1 MNSFVETFWKP
12 GKEFVRL
19 NGVTRHC
26 VGMTFLIIFYLIKS
40 TQLSA
45 GRVVISYCSNESVG
59 SW

>member
-45 GRVVISYCSNESVG
+45 GRVVVIRTLLQ
-59 SW
+59 